1 MPLAAGRMFLAS
13 RFVWGLLFSMMA
25 TVSMIYQVEIA
36 GLDAL
41 ELVLVGTALEV
52 SAFLFEIPT
61 GIVADHYSRRLSVVI
76 GFFVTGLSFVLA
88 ASFPRFE
95 VIALAAFIWGIGWT
109 FISGAHEAWL
119 ADETGEAAAAR
130 LYLAGQRLVSYGS
143 FVGIAVAVLL
153 GSVAIVYPYLLAGYL
168 FIAWA
173 VFAWFGM
180 VETRLPT
187 GDEPDLSQ
195 LRQMGRIASD
205 GFNTI
210 RQSPTL
216 ILLVLVGV
224 VVGTYS
230 EGYDRLATAHL
241 LRSFEFPRPFGIEPV
256 VVFGAAA
263 AVGNLLSIL
272 AVRLVERLVDTERA
286 EHIGNALALA
296 SFLILAAT
304 LAFALTGNVALALLM
319 YVALLPLRT
328 VSGPLTTAWINR
340 HVSARSRA
348 TVLSMHG
355 QSDALGQMAGGPGVG
370 LIGREF
376 GLRIAIVVTALL
388 LAPAVWLYRRARN
401 LV

>member
-1 MPLAAGRMFLAS
+1 MPLAVPRMFLAS

-61 GIVADHYSRRLSVVI
+61 GIVADRYSRRLSVVT
-76 GFFVTGLSFVLA
+76 GFFITGISFVLA

-95 VIALAAFIWGIGWT
+95 VIALASFIWGIGWT

-119 ADETGEAAAAR
+119 ADEVGETEAAR
-130 LYLAGQRLVSYGS
+130 LYLVGQRLASYGHL
-143 FVGIAVAVLL
+143 FGIAVAVLF
-153 GSVAIVYPYLLAGYL
+153 GSVAIHYPYLLAGYL

-173 VFAWFGM
+173 AFAWFGM
-180 VETRLPT
+180 AETRLPQPGEAGT
-187 GDEPDLSQ
+187 SQ
-195 LRQMGRIASD
+195 LRQMSAIAVD

-210 RQSPTL
+210 KRSPTL
-216 ILLVLVGV
+216 LLLVLVGV
-224 VVGTYS
+224 VIGTFS
-230 EGYDRLATAHL
+230 EGYDRLSTAHL
-241 LRSFEFPRPFGIEPV
+241 LRSFEFPRPFGFEPV
-256 VVFGAAA
+256 VVFGAAGA
-263 AVGNLLSIL
+263 TGSLLSIL
-272 AVRLVERLVDTERA
+272 AVRVVEKTVDTERA
-286 EHIGNALALA
+286 EHIGNALALT
-296 SFLILAAT
+296 SFLILVAT
-304 LAFALTGNVALALLM
+304 LAFALTGNVVLAILM
-319 YVALLPLRT
+319 YVSLMPLRT
-328 VSGPLTTAWINR
+328 VSDPLTTAWINR
-340 HVSARSRA
+340 HVGSASRA

-376 GLRIAIVVTALL
+376 GLRIAIGVTALL

-401 LV
+401 LA